1 MGARCLNV
9 DQKRDC
15 VVASQ
20 AILEHFRQNTA
31 SFLVQLG
38 TMDEVDTFV

>member
-1 MGARCLNV
+1 MGAKCLNV
-9 DQKRDC
+9 DQKPYC

-31 SFLVQLG
+31 RFLVQLVA
-38 TMDEVDTFV
+38 MDEVDTFV